1 MNTQNTEVFKPEVF
15 KPSPALDG
23 IIKDK
28 WAELHTDSGESDFS
42 NPGDVMEVDGEPA
55 ETSKITNLPKGAG
68 IVDYSAV
75 TFKQG
80 DLLEIESLRASGV
93 NVLDLTIP
101 TKVREAALDDLGRK
115 KVSKAGKPLF
125 KFLNLN
131 YPAYLRLDKTAA
143 DWLMNNAA
151 SAVCEL
157 LLHTVYGHLSKQ
169 NVTPIPGMIWTPEMV
184 SKHFGTEDLVTAI
197 AHTVNPWKSTNLTIA
212 QREDLL
218 CLVNLDGVPTKLRLQ
233 SALNAYADAYKRVYK
248 LKHNRQ
254 PTASVV
260 NAETAPL
267 VKLIAKY
274 EAHDNKSAKCKAEG
288 KPAPK
293 WKLPLLTGVTP
304 ELCNNVVLQLNTLA
318 SEREKRVDAINMGA
332 KPTNA
337 TPEQIAA
344 YVAATPEAVKNLRGA
359 ACVLDAAAK
368 KLEEKQA
375 ANKTEALDMSFDLF

>member
-1 MNTQNTEVFKPEVF
+1 MNTQNTEIF
-15 KPSPALDG
+15 KPSADLNALL
-23 IIKDK
+23 KEK
-28 WAELHTDSGESDFS
+28 LAEMTTEDEGDFQHA
-42 NPGDVMEVDGEPA
+42 DELEVDDSVDEPV
-55 ETSKITNLPKGAG
+55 EKSKVTNLPKGAG
-68 IVDYSAV
+68 IVDYSGV
-75 TFKQG
+75 VFKQG

-101 TKVREAALDDLGRK
+101 TRVREASLDANGQQ
-115 KVSKAGKPLF
+115 KVSKASKPVF

-131 YPAYLRLDKTAA
+131 YPAYLRLDKLAA
-143 DWLMNNAA
+143 DWLMNSAA
-151 SAVCEL
+151 SAICEL
-157 LLHTVYGHLSKQ
+157 LLHTVYENLSKQ
-169 NVTPIPGMIWTPEMV
+169 NVVPVPAMVWTPEML
-184 SKHFGTEDLVTAI
+184 SKHFGTEDLATALMHI
-197 AHTVNPWKSTNLTIA
+197 VNPWKSTTLTIA

-248 LKHNRQ
+248 IKHNRQ
-254 PTASVV
+254 PTAAVV

-267 VKLIAKY
+267 VKLIARY
-274 EAHDNKSAKCKAEG
+274 EAHDAKTAKCVAEG

-332 KPTNA
+332 KPANA

-375 ANKTEALDMSFDLF
+375 ANKTESLDMSFDLF

>member
-1 MNTQNTEVFKPEVF
+1 MSTPNTEIF
-15 KPSPALDG
+15 KPSANLDALLKG
-23 IIKDK
+23 KL
-28 WAELHTDSGESDFS
+28 AEMHTEDEDDFRQSADDALESDDDAD
-42 NPGDVMEVDGEPA
+42 NVEK
-55 ETSKITNLPKGAG
+55 SKVTNLPKGAG
-68 IVDYSAV
+68 LVDYSSV

-80 DLLEIESLRASGV
+80 DMLEVESLRASGV

-101 TKVREAALDDLGRK
+101 TKIREASLDASGQQKL
-115 KVSKAGKPLF
+115 SKAGKPVY

-131 YPAYLRLDKTAA
+131 YPAYLKLDKLAA

-157 LLHTVYGHLSKQ
+157 LLHTVYEQLSKQ
-169 NVTPIPGMIWTPEMV
+169 HVAPIPGMMWTPEMLV
-184 SKHFGTEDLVTAI
+184 RHFGTEDLATAI
-197 AHTVNPWKSTNLTIA
+197 VHIVNPWKSTTLTIA

-254 PTASVV
+254 PTAAVV

-267 VKLIAKY
+267 VKLIARY
-274 EAHDNKSAKCKAEG
+274 EAHDSKVAKCEAEG

-318 SEREKRVDAINMGA
+318 GEREKRVDAINMGA
-332 KPTNA
+332 KPANA

-344 YVAATPEAVKNLRGA
+344 YIAATPEAVKNLRGA

-375 ANKTEALDMSFDLF
+375 SNKTESLDMSFDLF

>member
-1 MNTQNTEVFKPEVF
+1 MSTPNTEIF
-15 KPSPALDG
+15 KPSANLDTLL
-23 IIKDK
+23 KEK
-28 WAELHTDSGESDFS
+28 LAEMTTEDEGDFQHA
-42 NPGDVMEVDGEPA
+42 DELEVDDSVDEPV
-55 ETSKITNLPKGAG
+55 EKSKVTNQPKGAG
-68 IVDYSAV
+68 IVDYSETV
-75 TFKQG
+75 FKQG

-101 TKVREAALDDLGRK
+101 TRVREASLDANGQQ
-115 KVSKAGKPLF
+115 KVSKAGKPVF

-131 YPAYLRLDKTAA
+131 YPAYLRLDKLAA

-151 SAVCEL
+151 SAICEL
-157 LLHTVYGHLSKQ
+157 LLHTVYENLSKQ
-169 NVTPIPGMIWTPEMV
+169 NVVPVPAMVWTPEMLV
-184 SKHFGTEDLVTAI
+184 KHFGTEDLATSLMHI
-197 AHTVNPWKSTNLTIA
+197 VNPWKSTTLTIA

-254 PTASVV
+254 PTAAVV

-267 VKLIAKY
+267 TKLIAKY
-274 EAHDNKSAKCKAEG
+274 ESHDAKVAKCEAEG

-332 KPTNA
+332 KPANA

-375 ANKTEALDMSFDLF
+375 ANKTESLDMSFDLF

>member
-1 MNTQNTEVFKPEVF
+1 MSTPNTEIF
-15 KPSPALDG
+15 KPSENLGALLKGKLAEMHTEDG
-23 IIKDK
+23 DDFQQ
-28 WAELHTDSGESDFS
+28 TDD
-42 NPGDVMEVDGEPA
+42 DALEVDGDGDESA
-55 ETSKITNLPKGAG
+55 EKSKVTNLPKGAG
-68 IVDYSAV
+68 MVDYSGV

-80 DLLEIESLRASGV
+80 DMLEVESLRASGV

-101 TKVREAALDDLGRK
+101 TKIREASLDANGK
-115 KVSKAGKPLF
+115 QKVSKVGKPLF

-131 YPAYLRLDKTAA
+131 YPAYLRLDKLAA

-157 LLHTVYGHLSKQ
+157 LLHTVYEHLSKQ
-169 NVTPIPGMIWTPEMV
+169 NVAPVPGMIWTPEMLV
-184 SKHFGTEDLVTAI
+184 KHFGTADLATAI
-197 AHTVNPWKSTNLTIA
+197 MHIVNPWKSTTLTIS

-254 PTASVV
+254 PTAAVV

-267 VKLIAKY
+267 TKLIARY
-274 EAHDNKSAKCKAEG
+274 EAHDAKVAKCEADG
-288 KPAPK
+288 KPSPK

-332 KPTNA
+332 KPANA

-344 YVAATPEAVKNLRGA
+344 YIAATPEAVKNLRGA

-375 ANKTEALDMSFDLF
+375 ANKTESLDMSFDLF

>member
-1 MNTQNTEVFKPEVF
+1 MNTQNTEVFKP
-15 KPSPALDG
+15 SPALDG
-23 IIKDK
+23 LIKDK
-28 WAELHTDSGESDFS
+28 LVELHTDSDESDFS
-42 NPGDVMEVDGEPA
+42 NTGDVVEVVGEPV
-55 ETSKITNLPKGAG
+55 ETSKVTNLPKGVG
-68 IVDYSAV
+68 IVDYSKV

-101 TKVREAALDDLGRK
+101 TKVREASLDANGQQ
-115 KVSKAGKPLF
+115 KVSKAGKPVF
-125 KFLNLN
+125 KSLNLN

-151 SAVCEL
+151 SAICEL
-157 LLHTVYGHLSKQ
+157 MLHSVYDYLSKK
-169 NVTPIPGMIWTPEMV
+169 NVKPVPGMIWTPEML

-197 AHTVNPWKSTNLTIA
+197 AHIVNPWKSTNLTIA

-233 SALNAYADAYKRVYK
+233 SALNAYADAYRRAYK
-248 LKHNRQ
+248 LKHGRQ
-254 PTASVV
+254 PTASVI

-267 VKLIAKY
+267 TKLIAKY
-274 EAHDNKSAKCKAEG
+274 EAHDVKVSKCEAEG

-293 WKLPLLTGVTP
+293 WKLPLLTNVTP

-332 KPTNA
+332 KPANA

-375 ANKTEALDMSFDLF
+375 ANKTESLDMSFDLF

>member
-1 MNTQNTEVFKPEVF
+1 MNTQNTEVFKP
-15 KPSPALDG
+15 SPALDEL
-23 IIKDK
+23 IKDK
-28 WAELHTDSGESDFS
+28 LAELHTDSGESDFS

-55 ETSKITNLPKGAG
+55 ETSKVTNLPKGAG
-68 IVDYSAV
+68 IVDYSGV

>member
-1 MNTQNTEVFKPEVF
+1 MNTQNTEIF
-15 KPSPALDG
+15 KPSANLDTLL
-23 IIKDK
+23 KEK
-28 WAELHTDSGESDFS
+28 LAEMTTEDEGDFQHA
-42 NPGDVMEVDGEPA
+42 DELEVDDSVDEPV
-55 ETSKITNLPKGAG
+55 EKSKVTNLPKGAG
-68 IVDYSAV
+68 IVDYSETV
-75 TFKQG
+75 FKQG

-101 TKVREAALDDLGRK
+101 TRVREASLDANGQQ
-115 KVSKAGKPLF
+115 KVSKAGKPVF

-131 YPAYLRLDKTAA
+131 YPAYLRLDKLAA

-151 SAVCEL
+151 SAICEL
-157 LLHTVYGHLSKQ
+157 LLHTVYENLSKQ
-169 NVTPIPGMIWTPEMV
+169 NVVPVPAMVWTPEMLV
-184 SKHFGTEDLVTAI
+184 KHFGTEDLATSLMHI
-197 AHTVNPWKSTNLTIA
+197 VNPWKSTTLTIA

-254 PTASVV
+254 PTAAVV

-267 VKLIAKY
+267 TKLIAKY
-274 EAHDNKSAKCKAEG
+274 ESHDAKVAKCEAEG

-332 KPTNA
+332 KPANA

-375 ANKTEALDMSFDLF
+375 ANKTESLDMSFDLF

>member
-1 MNTQNTEVFKPEVF
+1 MNTQNTEVFKP
-15 KPSPALDG
+15 SPALDG
-23 IIKDK
+23 LIKDK
-28 WAELHTDSGESDFS
+28 LTEMHTDSDESDFS
-42 NPGDVMEVDGEPA
+42 NTGDVMEVDGEPA

-68 IVDYSAV
+68 IVDYSGV

>member
-1 MNTQNTEVFKPEVF
+1 MNTQNTEVFKP
-15 KPSPALDG
+15 SANLDALL
-23 IIKDK
+23 KEK
-28 WAELHTDSGESDFS
+28 LAEMTTEDEGDFQQA
-42 NPGDVMEVDGEPA
+42 DELEVDDNVDESV
-55 ETSKITNLPKGAG
+55 EKSKVTNLPKGAG
-68 IVDYSAV
+68 IVDYSGV
-75 TFKQG
+75 VFKQG

-101 TKVREAALDDLGRK
+101 TRVREASLDANGQQ
-115 KVSKAGKPLF
+115 KVSKAGKPVF

-131 YPAYLRLDKTAA
+131 YPTYMRLDKAAA

-151 SAVCEL
+151 SAICEL
-157 LLHTVYGHLSKQ
+157 LLHTVYENLSKQ
-169 NVTPIPGMIWTPEMV
+169 NVVPVPAMVWTPEMLV
-184 SKHFGTEDLVTAI
+184 KHFGTEDLATSLMHI
-197 AHTVNPWKSTNLTIA
+197 VNPWKSTTLTIA

-254 PTASVV
+254 PTAAVV

-267 VKLIAKY
+267 TKLIAKY
-274 EAHDNKSAKCKAEG
+274 ESHDAKVAKCEAEG

-332 KPTNA
+332 KPANA
-337 TPEQIAA
+337 TPEQVAA

-375 ANKTEALDMSFDLF
+375 ANKTESLDMSFDLF

>member
-1 MNTQNTEVFKPEVF
+1 MSTPNNEIF
-15 KPSPALDG
+15 KPSEELGTLLKNKLSEMHTEDEGDFQQPDDAL
-23 IIKDK
+23 
-28 WAELHTDSGESDFS
+28 
-42 NPGDVMEVDGEPA
+42 EVDADSDESA
-55 ETSKITNLPKGAG
+55 EKSKVTNLPKGAG
-68 IVDYSAV
+68 MVDYSGI

-80 DLLEIESLRASGV
+80 DLLEVESLRASGV

-101 TKVREAALDDLGRK
+101 TKVREASLDANGK
-115 KVSKAGKPLF
+115 QKVSKNGKPLF

-131 YPAYLRLDKTAA
+131 YPAYLRLDKLAA

-157 LLHTVYGHLSKQ
+157 LLHTVYDHLSKQ
-169 NVTPIPGMIWTPEMV
+169 HVTPIPGMIWSPEMLV
-184 SKHFGTEDLVTAI
+184 KHFGAEDLASALMHI
-197 AHTVNPWKSTNLTIA
+197 VNPWKSTSLTIA

-218 CLVNLDGVPTKLRLQ
+218 CSVNLDGVPTKLRLQ

-254 PTASVV
+254 PTAAVV

-267 VKLIAKY
+267 TKLIARY
-274 EAHDNKSAKCKAEG
+274 EAHDAKVAKAEAEG
-288 KPAPK
+288 KPVPK

-344 YVAATPEAVKNLRGA
+344 YIAATPEAVKNLRGA

-375 ANKTEALDMSFDLF
+375 ANKTESLDMSFDLF

>member
-1 MNTQNTEVFKPEVF
+1 MNTQNTEIF
-15 KPSPALDG
+15 KPSANLDALL
-23 IIKDK
+23 KEK
-28 WAELHTDSGESDFS
+28 LAEMTTEDEGDFQHA
-42 NPGDVMEVDGEPA
+42 DELEVDDSVDEPV
-55 ETSKITNLPKGAG
+55 EKSNVTDLPKGAG
-68 IVDYSAV
+68 IVDYSSV

-80 DLLEIESLRASGV
+80 DMLEVESLRASGV

-101 TKVREAALDDLGRK
+101 TKIREASLDANGQQKL
-115 KVSKAGKPLF
+115 SKAGKPVF

-131 YPAYLRLDKTAA
+131 YPAYLRLDKLAA

-157 LLHTVYGHLSKQ
+157 LLHTVYGQLSKQ
-169 NVTPIPGMIWTPEMV
+169 QVAPIPGMMWTPEMLT
-184 SKHFGTEDLVTAI
+184 KHFGTEDLATALMHI
-197 AHTVNPWKSTNLTIA
+197 VNPWKSTTLTIS

-254 PTASVV
+254 PTAAVV

-267 VKLIAKY
+267 VKLIARY
-274 EAHDNKSAKCKAEG
+274 EAHDAKVSKCKAEG
-288 KPAPK
+288 KPEPK

-332 KPTNA
+332 KPANA

-344 YVAATPEAVKNLRGA
+344 YIAATPEAVKNLRGA

-375 ANKTEALDMSFDLF
+375 SNKTESLDMSFDLF

>member
-1 MNTQNTEVFKPEVF
+1 MNTQNTEIF
-15 KPSPALDG
+15 KPSANLDTLL
-23 IIKDK
+23 KEK
-28 WAELHTDSGESDFS
+28 LAEMTTEDEGDFRHAGELEVEGG
-42 NPGDVMEVDGEPA
+42 GDESVEK
-55 ETSKITNLPKGAG
+55 SKITNLPKGAG
-68 IVDYSAV
+68 IVDYSGV
-75 TFKQG
+75 VFKQG

-101 TKVREAALDDLGRK
+101 TKVREASLDANGQQ
-115 KVSKAGKPLF
+115 KVSKAGKPVF

-131 YPAYLRLDKTAA
+131 YPAYLRLDKLAA

-151 SAVCEL
+151 SAICEL
-157 LLHTVYGHLSKQ
+157 LLHTVYENLSKQ
-169 NVTPIPGMIWTPEMV
+169 NVVPVPAMVWTPEML
-184 SKHFGTEDLVTAI
+184 SKHFGTEDLATALMHI
-197 AHTVNPWKSTNLTIA
+197 VNPWKSNTLTIA

-233 SALNAYADAYKRVYK
+233 SALNAYADAYRRAYK
-248 LKHNRQ
+248 IKHNRQ
-254 PTASVV
+254 PTASVI

-267 VKLIAKY
+267 TKLIAKY
-274 EAHDNKSAKCKAEG
+274 EAHDVKVSKCEAEG

-332 KPTNA
+332 KPANA

-375 ANKTEALDMSFDLF
+375 ANKTESLDMSFDLF

>member
-1 MNTQNTEVFKPEVF
+1 MNTQNTEVFKP
-15 KPSPALDG
+15 SPALDG
-23 IIKDK
+23 LIKDK
-28 WAELHTDSGESDFS
+28 LTEMHTDSDESDF
-42 NPGDVMEVDGEPA
+42 NNADEAMEVDGEPA
-55 ETSKITNLPKGAG
+55 ETSKVTNLPKGAG
-68 IVDYSAV
+68 IVDYSGV

>member
-1 MNTQNTEVFKPEVF
+1 MNTQNTEVFKP
-15 KPSPALDG
+15 SPALDEL
-23 IIKDK
+23 IKDK
-28 WAELHTDSGESDFS
+28 LTEMHTDSGESDFS

-55 ETSKITNLPKGAG
+55 ETSKVTNLPKGAG
-68 IVDYSAV
+68 IVDYSEV

>member
-1 MNTQNTEVFKPEVF
+1 MNTQNTEIF
-15 KPSPALDG
+15 KPSANLDALL
-23 IIKDK
+23 KEK
-28 WAELHTDSGESDFS
+28 LAEMTTEDEGDFQHA
-42 NPGDVMEVDGEPA
+42 DELEVDDSVDEPV
-55 ETSKITNLPKGAG
+55 EKSKVTNLPKGAG
-68 IVDYSAV
+68 IVDYSETV
-75 TFKQG
+75 FKQG

-101 TKVREAALDDLGRK
+101 TRVREASLDANGQQ
-115 KVSKAGKPLF
+115 KVSKAGKPVF

-131 YPAYLRLDKTAA
+131 YPAYLRLDKLAA

-151 SAVCEL
+151 SAICEL
-157 LLHTVYGHLSKQ
+157 LLHTVYENLSKQ
-169 NVTPIPGMIWTPEMV
+169 NVVPVPAMVWTPEMLV
-184 SKHFGTEDLVTAI
+184 KHFGTEDLATSLMHI
-197 AHTVNPWKSTNLTIA
+197 VNPWKSTTLTIA

-254 PTASVV
+254 PTAAVV

-267 VKLIAKY
+267 TKLIAKY
-274 EAHDNKSAKCKAEG
+274 ESHDAKVAKCEAEG

-332 KPTNA
+332 KPANA

-375 ANKTEALDMSFDLF
+375 ANKTESLDMSFDLF

>member
-1 MNTQNTEVFKPEVF
+1 MNTQNTEVFKP
-15 KPSPALDG
+15 SPALDEL
-23 IIKDK
+23 IKDK
-28 WAELHTDSGESDFS
+28 LTELHTDSDESDFS
-42 NPGDVMEVDGEPA
+42 NTGDVMEVDGEPA

>member
-1 MNTQNTEVFKPEVF
+1 MNTQNTEIF
-15 KPSPALDG
+15 KPSANLDALL
-23 IIKDK
+23 KEK
-28 WAELHTDSGESDFS
+28 LAEMTTEDEGDFQHA
-42 NPGDVMEVDGEPA
+42 DELEVDDSVDEPV
-55 ETSKITNLPKGAG
+55 EKSKVTNLPKGAG
-68 IVDYSAV
+68 IVDYSETV
-75 TFKQG
+75 FKQG

-101 TKVREAALDDLGRK
+101 TRVREASLDANGQQ
-115 KVSKAGKPLF
+115 KVSKAGKPVF

-131 YPAYLRLDKTAA
+131 YPAYLRLDKLAA

-151 SAVCEL
+151 SAICEL
-157 LLHTVYGHLSKQ
+157 LLHTVYENLSKQ
-169 NVTPIPGMIWTPEMV
+169 NVVPVPAMVWTPEMLV
-184 SKHFGTEDLVTAI
+184 KHFGAEDLATSLMHI
-197 AHTVNPWKSTNLTIA
+197 VNPWKSTTLTIA

-254 PTASVV
+254 PTAAVV

-267 VKLIAKY
+267 TKLIAKY
-274 EAHDNKSAKCKAEG
+274 ESHDAKVAKCESEG

-332 KPTNA
+332 KPANA

-344 YVAATPEAVKNLRGA
+344 YIAATPEAVKNLRGA

-375 ANKTEALDMSFDLF
+375 SNKTESLDMSFDLF

>member
-1 MNTQNTEVFKPEVF
+1 MNTQNTEVFKP
-15 KPSPALDG
+15 SPALDEL
-23 IIKDK
+23 IKDK
-28 WAELHTDSGESDFS
+28 LTELHTDSGESDFS

-318 SEREKRVDAINMGA
+318 SERERRVDAINMGA

-344 YVAATPEAVKNLRGA
+344 YIAATPEAVKNLRGA

>member
-1 MNTQNTEVFKPEVF
+1 MNTQNTEVFKP
-15 KPSPALDG
+15 SPALDG
-23 IIKDK
+23 LIKDK
-28 WAELHTDSGESDFS
+28 LTELHTDNDESDF
-42 NPGDVMEVDGEPA
+42 NNADEALEVDGEPV
-55 ETSKITNLPKGAG
+55 ETSKVTNLPKGAG
-68 IVDYSAV
+68 IVDYSGI

>member
-1 MNTQNTEVFKPEVF
+1 MSTPNTEIF
-15 KPSPALDG
+15 KPSANLDTLL
-23 IIKDK
+23 KEK
-28 WAELHTDSGESDFS
+28 LAEMTTEDEGDFQHA
-42 NPGDVMEVDGEPA
+42 DELEVDDSVDEPV
-55 ETSKITNLPKGAG
+55 EKSKVTNLPKGAG
-68 IVDYSAV
+68 IVDYSETV
-75 TFKQG
+75 FKQG

-101 TKVREAALDDLGRK
+101 TRVREASLDANGQQ
-115 KVSKAGKPLF
+115 KVSKAGKPVF

-131 YPAYLRLDKTAA
+131 YPAYLRLDKLAA

-151 SAVCEL
+151 SAICEL
-157 LLHTVYGHLSKQ
+157 LLHTVYENLSKQ
-169 NVTPIPGMIWTPEMV
+169 NVVPVPAMVWTPEMLV
-184 SKHFGTEDLVTAI
+184 KHFGTEDLATSLMHI
-197 AHTVNPWKSTNLTIA
+197 VNPWKSTTLTIA

-254 PTASVV
+254 PTAAVV

-267 VKLIAKY
+267 TKLIAKY
-274 EAHDNKSAKCKAEG
+274 ESHDAKVAKCEAEG

-332 KPTNA
+332 KPANA

-375 ANKTEALDMSFDLF
+375 ANKTESLDMSFDLF

>member
-1 MNTQNTEVFKPEVF
+1 MNTQNTEVFKP
-15 KPSPALDG
+15 SPALDEL
-23 IIKDK
+23 IKDK
-28 WAELHTDSGESDFS
+28 LTELHTDSGESDFS

-55 ETSKITNLPKGAG
+55 ETSKVTNLPKGAG
-68 IVDYSAV
+68 IVDYSGV

>member
-1 MNTQNTEVFKPEVF
+1 MNTQNTEIF
-15 KPSPALDG
+15 KPSANLDTLL
-23 IIKDK
+23 KEK
-28 WAELHTDSGESDFS
+28 LAEMTTEDEGDFRHAGELEVEGG
-42 NPGDVMEVDGEPA
+42 GDESVEK
-55 ETSKITNLPKGAG
+55 SKITNLPKGAG
-68 IVDYSAV
+68 IVDYSGV
-75 TFKQG
+75 VFKQG

-101 TKVREAALDDLGRK
+101 TKVREASLDANGQQ
-115 KVSKAGKPLF
+115 KVSKAGKPVF

-131 YPAYLRLDKTAA
+131 YPAYLRLDKLAA

-151 SAVCEL
+151 SAICEL
-157 LLHTVYGHLSKQ
+157 LLHTVYENLSKQ
-169 NVTPIPGMIWTPEMV
+169 NVVPVPAMVWTPEML
-184 SKHFGTEDLVTAI
+184 SKHFGTEDLATALMHI
-197 AHTVNPWKSTNLTIA
+197 VNPWKSNTLTIA

-233 SALNAYADAYKRVYK
+233 SALNAYTDAYRRAYK
-248 LKHNRQ
+248 IKHNRQ
-254 PTASVV
+254 PTASVI

-267 VKLIAKY
+267 TKLIAKY
-274 EAHDNKSAKCKAEG
+274 EAHDVKVSKCEAEG

-332 KPTNA
+332 KPANA

-375 ANKTEALDMSFDLF
+375 ANKTESLDMSFDLF

>member
-1 MNTQNTEVFKPEVF
+1 MNTQNTEIF
-15 KPSPALDG
+15 KPSANLDTLL
-23 IIKDK
+23 KEK
-28 WAELHTDSGESDFS
+28 LAEMSTEDEGDFQHAGEL
-42 NPGDVMEVDGEPA
+42 EVDGDGDEPV
-55 ETSKITNLPKGAG
+55 EKSKVTNLPKGAG
-68 IVDYSAV
+68 IVDYSGV
-75 TFKQG
+75 VFKQG

-101 TKVREAALDDLGRK
+101 TRVREASLDANGQQ
-115 KVSKAGKPLF
+115 KVSKAGKPVF

-131 YPAYLRLDKTAA
+131 YPAYLRLDKLAA

-151 SAVCEL
+151 SAICEL
-157 LLHTVYGHLSKQ
+157 LIHTVYENLSKQ
-169 NVTPIPGMIWTPEMV
+169 NVVPVPAMVWTPEMLV
-184 SKHFGTEDLVTAI
+184 KHFGTDDLATALMHI
-197 AHTVNPWKSTNLTIA
+197 VNPWKSTTLTIA

-254 PTASVV
+254 PTAAVV

-267 VKLIAKY
+267 TKLIAKY
-274 EAHDNKSAKCKAEG
+274 ESHDAKVAKCEAEG

-344 YVAATPEAVKNLRGA
+344 YVAATPEVVKNLRGA

-375 ANKTEALDMSFDLF
+375 ASKTESLDMSFDLF

>member
-1 MNTQNTEVFKPEVF
+1 MNTQNTEIF
-15 KPSPALDG
+15 KPSANLDTLL
-23 IIKDK
+23 KEK
-28 WAELHTDSGESDFS
+28 LAEMTTEDEGDFRHAGELEVEGG
-42 NPGDVMEVDGEPA
+42 GDESVEK
-55 ETSKITNLPKGAG
+55 SKITNLPKGAG
-68 IVDYSAV
+68 IVDYSGV
-75 TFKQG
+75 VFKQG

-101 TKVREAALDDLGRK
+101 TKVREASLDANGQQ
-115 KVSKAGKPLF
+115 KVSKAGKPVF

-131 YPAYLRLDKTAA
+131 YPAYLRLDKLAA

-151 SAVCEL
+151 SAICEL
-157 LLHTVYGHLSKQ
+157 LLHTVYENLSKQ
-169 NVTPIPGMIWTPEMV
+169 NVVPVPAMVWTPEML
-184 SKHFGTEDLVTAI
+184 SKHFGTEDLATALMHI
-197 AHTVNPWKSTNLTIA
+197 VNPWKSNTLTIA

-233 SALNAYADAYKRVYK
+233 SALNAYTDAYRRAYK
-248 LKHNRQ
+248 IKHNRQ
-254 PTASVV
+254 PTASVI

-267 VKLIAKY
+267 TKLIAKY
-274 EAHDNKSAKCKAEG
+274 EAHDVKVSKCEAEG

-293 WKLPLLTGVTP
+293 WKLPLLTNVTL

-332 KPTNA
+332 KPANA

-375 ANKTEALDMSFDLF
+375 ANKTESLDMSFDLF